1 MLKKIFLSAI
11 LIAGNYAAWAQKVD
25 YKSGTINI
33 DGKEVAKV
41 IRLKDKANF
50 GLTASYELDNMA
62 GTKLVIATMATDFV
76 PSRNDGD
83 GYYYRFTFLS
93 TGQVA
98 IFGLSKFGPEKAF
111 AKLLGEGGVVLND
124 QLDVAKVNEL
134 IALKSKNPKAQIE
147 YNLVKRNYMM
157 NVMIKE
163 NQIMQG
169 LDQIGVFKD
178 VTPNNAD
185 QDAYEFSLPSGLIV
199 ARTTFKAGKGGVKN
213 CIITTSKDGV
223 TRTVDIS
230 EGGTYGESIVRSEGV
245 DRHQETIK
253 KIAKWLVKN
262 EYL

>member
-1 MLKKIFLSAI
+1 MTGTYVAF
-11 LIAGNYAAWAQKVD
+11 AQKVD

-41 IRLKDKANF
+41 IRIKDKGNF

-62 GTKLVIATMATDFV
+62 GNKLVIATMATDFV

-111 AKLLGEGGVVLND
+111 AKLLGEGGVVVND

-147 YNLVKRNYMM
+147 YKLVNRNYSMP
-157 NVMIKE
+157 VMIKE

-169 LDQIGVFKD
+169 LDQIGIFKD
-178 VTPNNAD
+178 VTPNGAD

-213 CIITTSKDGV
+213 CIITTNKDGV
-223 TRTVDIS
+223 TRMVDIS

>member
-1 MLKKIFLSAI
+1 MLKKIILSTI
-11 LIAGNYAAWAQKVD
+11 LITGAYVALAQKVD
-25 YKSGTINI
+25 YRSGTINI
-33 DGKEVAKV
+33 DGKDVAKV
-41 IRLKDKANF
+41 IRIKDKGNF

-62 GTKLVIATMATDFV
+62 GTKLVIATIATDFV

-111 AKLLGEGGVVLND
+111 AKLLGEGGVVVND
-124 QLDVAKVNEL
+124 QLDVAKVSEL
-134 IALKSKNPKAQIE
+134 IALKSKNPKAQIA

-157 NVMIKE
+157 PVMIKE

-178 VTPNNAD
+178 VTLNGAD

-213 CIITTSKDGV
+213 CIITTNKDGV
-223 TRTVDIS
+223 TRMVDIS
-230 EGGTYGESIVRSEGV
+230 DGGTYGESIVRSEGV

>member
-1 MLKKIFLSAI
+1 M
-11 LIAGNYAAWAQKVD
+11 LIAGTCVAMAQKVD
-25 YKSGTINI
+25 YKSGTINV
-33 DGKEVAKV
+33 DGKDVAKV
-41 IRLKDKANF
+41 IRIKDKGSF

-62 GTKLVIATMATDFV
+62 GNKLVIATMATDFA

-111 AKLLGEGGVVLND
+111 AKLLGESGVVIND
-124 QLDVAKVNEL
+124 QLDVSKVNEL

-147 YNLVKRNYMM
+147 YNLVNRNYGM

-163 NQIMQG
+163 NQILQG

-178 VTPNNAD
+178 ITPNGAD
-185 QDAYEFSLPSGLIV
+185 QDAYEFSLPSGLVV
-199 ARTTFKAGKGGVKN
+199 AKTTFKAGKGGVKN
-213 CIITTSKDGV
+213 CIITTNKDGV
-223 TRTVDIS
+223 TRMVDIS
-230 EGGTYGESIVRSEGV
+230 EGGTYGESMVRSEGV

-262 EYL
+262 QYL